1 MMNST
6 YHVLPVV
13 PLQRG
18 ATFVMPKQLVA
29 AEVGMDHPAL
39 SVMTD
44 FATVSALTILP
55 LESIEVA
62 RTRMIHHGVRS
73 LLVSDDQH
81 HILGV
86 ITANDLSGERP
97 MHVIRTQGIRHAEVL
112 VKDIMTPRENL
123 EVLCM
128 ADLQVAKV
136 GDIVSTLQA
145 QGRQHALVVERGA
158 DQSQKLRGLFSASQI
173 GRQLGKAIHTVPIA
187 RTFAELGEHL
197 ND

>member
-1 MMNST
+1 MTST

-13 PLQRG
+13 PMQKG
-18 ATFVMPKQLVA
+18 ATFVTPKQLVA
-29 AEVGMDHPAL
+29 ETVGMDQPAL
-39 SVMTD
+39 LVMTD
-44 FATVSALTILP
+44 FATVTALTILP

-62 RTRMIHHGVRS
+62 RARMIHHGVRS

-97 MHVIRTQGIRHAEVL
+97 MHIIRTQGIRHADVL
-112 VKDIMTPRENL
+112 VKDIMTPREHL
-123 EVLCM
+123 EVICM
-128 ADLQVAKV
+128 ADLQKAKV
-136 GDIVSTLQA
+136 GDIVTTLQT

-158 DQSQKLRGLFSASQI
+158 DQSQVLRGLFSASQI
-173 GRQLGKAIHTVPIA
+173 GRQLGTSIQTVPVA

>member
-1 MMNST
+1 MTST

-18 ATFVMPKQLVA
+18 ATFVTPKQLIA
-29 AEVGMDHPAL
+29 QEVGMDHPAL

-44 FATVSALTILP
+44 FSTVTAHTILP

-86 ITANDLSGERP
+86 ITANDLSSERP
-97 MHVIRTQGIRHAEVL
+97 MHVIRTQGIRHADVL

-123 EVLCM
+123 EVICM
-128 ADLQVAKV
+128 SDLQKAKV
-136 GDIVSTLQA
+136 GDIVTTLQT
-145 QGRQHALVVERGA
+145 QGRQHALVVERGP

-173 GRQLGKAIHTVPIA
+173 GRQLGTSIQTVPVA

>member
-1 MMNST
+1 MTST

-13 PLQRG
+13 PMQKG
-18 ATFVMPKQLVA
+18 ATFVTPKQLVA
-29 AEVGMDHPAL
+29 ETVGMDQPAL
-39 SVMTD
+39 LVMTD
-44 FATVSALTILP
+44 FATVTALTILP

-97 MHVIRTQGIRHAEVL
+97 MHIIRTQGIRHADVL
-112 VKDIMTPRENL
+112 VKDIMTPREHL
-123 EVLCM
+123 EVICM
-128 ADLQVAKV
+128 ADLQKAKV
-136 GDIVSTLQA
+136 GDIVTTLQA

-158 DQSQKLRGLFSASQI
+158 DQSQVLRGLFSASQI
-173 GRQLGKAIHTVPIA
+173 GRQLGTSIQTVPVA